1 VRLLTVT
8 VATKGIRKGAYTRRM
23 QVPSLR
29 TDGVPRAQE
38 AAAAARDR
46 RAALSARLA
55 GGPALIPAGRPRPRN
70 YPANQYP
77 FRASSHFLYFVGQSL
92 PEAALWLDGD
102 EQRLLL
108 PEEDP
113 LDVLWHGP
121 GEAAAEL
128 GARSGLR
135 VGRLKELPALA
146 QGRQVATPPLA
157 LAEDR
162 SLFGRLLGRAPETLG
177 SAEEPDAALLEAIIA
192 LRLRHDGA
200 ALREL
205 QRAATLSVEGHL
217 AGMRATRPGLRESA
231 VRAAMEAV
239 FAREGCGTAY
249 PSIVTRRGEVL
260 HERRHDGV
268 LAAGDLLLAD
278 VGAESEGGYA
288 ADITR
293 VWPASGRFS
302 PSQRALYL
310 VVLEA
315 QRAALE
321 QVRPGARFRDVHL
334 AAVRTLSE
342 GLVALGILRG
352 RPDQLVE
359 RGVHALF
366 MPHGVGHLLGL
377 DVHDMED
384 LGDRAGYAPGRARAV
399 QFGLSYL
406 RLDRDLAPGMVV
418 TIEPGFYRIPALLE
432 RPEQVG
438 LDLLDVDRARLSEFG
453 DVRGIR
459 IEDDVL
465 VTEQGHEVLTAA
477 LPKQPDAVEAVM
489 AEGAAGAG

>member
-1 VRLLTVT
+1 
-8 VATKGIRKGAYTRRM
+8 M
-23 QVPSLR
+23 QVPS
-29 TDGVPRAQE
+29 VRAP
-38 AAAAARDR
+38 AAALAARER
-46 RAALSARLA
+46 RTALCGRL
-55 GGPALIPAGRPRPRN
+55 GGQPALIPAGRARPRN
-70 YPANQYP
+70 YPANHYP
-77 FRASSHFLYFVGQSL
+77 FRASSHFLYFAGLSL
-92 PEAALWLDGD
+92 PDAALWLDGD
-102 EQRLLL
+102 DQRLLL
-108 PEEDP
+108 PEADP
-113 LDVLWHGP
+113 LDVLWHGS
-121 GEAAAEL
+121 ADDAAEL
-128 GARSGLR
+128 AARSGLR
-135 VGRLKELPALA
+135 IGRLDELPALA
-146 QGRQVATPPLA
+146 RGREVLLPPLA

-162 SLFGRLLGRAPETLG
+162 ALFGRLLGRAPEALG
-177 SAEEPDAALLEAIIA
+177 SEADAALLEAIIA

-200 ALREL
+200 ALQEL
-205 QRAATLSVEGHL
+205 QRAATLSVEAHL

-231 VRAAMEAV
+231 VQAVMEAV
-239 FAREGCGTAY
+239 FTREGCATAY

-260 HERRHDGV
+260 HERSHDGV

-278 VGAESEGGYA
+278 VGAESADGYA

-293 VWPASGRFS
+293 TWPASGRFS

-315 QRAALE
+315 QRAALAL
-321 QVRPGARFRDVHL
+321 VKPGARFRDVHL
-334 AAVRTLSE
+334 AAARALSE

-384 LGDRAGYAPGRARAV
+384 LGDRAGYAPGRAREA

-406 RLDRDLAPGMVV
+406 RLDRDLAPGMLV

-432 RPEQVG
+432 RPERVG
-438 LDLLDVDRARLSEFG
+438 LDLLDVDLARLAEFG
-453 DVRGIR
+453 DVRGVR

-477 LPKQPDAVEAVM
+477 LPKHPDAVEAVM
-489 AEGAAGAG
+489 AEGMGR

>member
-1 VRLLTVT
+1 LLTVT
-8 VATKGIRKGAYTRRM
+8 AATKRARKGAYTRCM

-29 TDGVPRAQE
+29 TEGVPRARE
-38 AAAAARDR
+38 GAAAARDR
-46 RAALSARLA
+46 RAALSAALS

-70 YPANQYP
+70 YPANHYP

-92 PEAALWLDGD
+92 PEAALWLDGED
-102 EQRLLL
+102 QRLLL
-108 PEEDP
+108 PEQDP

-121 GEAAAEL
+121 DEAAAEL
-128 GARSGLR
+128 AGNGLR
-135 VGRLKELPALA
+135 VGRLSELPALA
-146 QGRQVATPPLA
+146 HGRQVATPPLT

-162 SLFGRLLGRAPETLG
+162 SLFGRLLGRAPQTLG
-177 SAEEPDAALLEAIIA
+177 SDEEPDAALLEAIIA
-192 LRLRHDGA
+192 LRLRHDAA

-217 AGMRATRPGLRESA
+217 AGMRATRSGLRESA
-231 VRAAMEAV
+231 VRAVMEAV

-260 HERRHDGV
+260 HERRHDGI

-278 VGAESEGGYA
+278 VGAESAGGYA

-302 PSQRALYL
+302 PSQRALYS

-334 AAVRTLSE
+334 AAARALSE

-352 RPDQLVE
+352 RPDDLVE

-384 LGDRAGYAPGRARAV
+384 LGDRAGYAPGRARAA

-438 LDLLDVDRARLSEFG
+438 LDLLDVDMARLAEFG

-477 LPKQPDAVEAVM
+477 LVKQPDAVEAVM